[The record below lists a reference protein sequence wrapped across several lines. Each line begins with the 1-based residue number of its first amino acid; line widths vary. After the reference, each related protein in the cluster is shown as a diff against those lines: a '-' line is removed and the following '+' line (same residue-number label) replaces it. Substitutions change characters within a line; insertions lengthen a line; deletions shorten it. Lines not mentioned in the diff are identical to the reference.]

1 MNIIIEGKH
10 FAEEYLSRI
19 RFYQLLAPKA
29 RSHLNINI
37 EIIFKLQ
44 FEKYRLEFF
53 FFFFNLHI

>member
-53 FFFFNLHI
+53 FFF